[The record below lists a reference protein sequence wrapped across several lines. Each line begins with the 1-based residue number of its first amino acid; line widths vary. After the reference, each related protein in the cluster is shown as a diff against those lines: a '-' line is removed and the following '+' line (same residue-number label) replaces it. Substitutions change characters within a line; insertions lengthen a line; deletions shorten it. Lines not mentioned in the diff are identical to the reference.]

1 MKHLA
6 IVKGDTAED
15 ILSGGKSIEIRFSK
29 SKIAPFGVI
38 SAGDIV
44 YIKPSGKDIIGQFR
58 VKKVI
63 SIDGVTKEDLE
74 NMTKT
79 YIDAIVQVYGDE
91 VEKIKKDKLKYATI
105 IFIGEANRFITS
117 PVKISKRDLRGWMV
131 LD

>member
-6 IVKGDTAED
+6 IFKGDTAED